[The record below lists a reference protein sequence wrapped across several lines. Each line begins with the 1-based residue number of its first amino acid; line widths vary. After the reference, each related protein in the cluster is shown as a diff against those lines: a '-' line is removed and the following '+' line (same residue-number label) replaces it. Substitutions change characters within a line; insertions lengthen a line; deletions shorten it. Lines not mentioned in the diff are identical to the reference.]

1 MTEGSAPLRLCRLAA
16 ARCSHPSAALAA
28 PAFRMSAGPQGWSP
42 IVRLG
47 SLAPWGV
54 SLGLHALLLGTVLLF
69 GSSGPAIGPPPEPAI
84 ISFYEP
90 APGGVQLVETVETLK
105 PIVKTVPTPTQ
116 DVVTDQSLAS
126 TVARMLPPV
135 PQVGPTPTAP
145 DSPQAGLDLTM
156 PNVTFAGL
164 GSGSAASV
172 VYIVDGSG
180 SMVSAMPLVA
190 GELKRSLRQLAP
202 AQRFA
207 VIVFRNYRDTDYI
220 MAPGGTGGLM
230 RATGANVARVS
241 AWLDTVVPGGRSN
254 PIPALRL
261 ASEMKADAVFVLS
274 KSITGIGEWEP
285 DKDAFLA
292 ELDRLNPRDTRN
304 GKRRMTIKTIQFL
317 DRDPAGLLEAV
328 GRLHGGED
336 GFNFISREE
345 LRLR

>member
-1 MTEGSAPLRLCRLAA
+1 M
-16 ARCSHPSAALAA
+16 
-28 PAFRMSAGPQGWSP
+28 
-42 IVRLG
+42 RLG

-54 SLGLHALLLGTVLLF
+54 SLGLHALLLGGAVLLF
-69 GSSGPAIGPPPEPAI
+69 NSSRPAIGPPPEPAI

-90 APGGVQLVETVETLK
+90 APGGVKLVDTVDPPK
-105 PIVKTVPTPTQ
+105 A
-116 DVVTDQSLAS
+116 VVTAAPLPTLQEVTADQALAE

-180 SMVSAMPLVA
+180 SMVSAMPLVV

-207 VIVFRNYRDTDYI
+207 VIVFRNQKDSDYI
-220 MAPGGTGGLM
+220 VAPGGGGGLM
-230 RATGANVARVS
+230 RATASNVARVS
-241 AWLDTVVPGGRSN
+241 SWLDTVSPGGRSN

-261 ASEMKADAVFVLS
+261 ASELKAEAVFVLS

-285 DKDAFLA
+285 DKAAFLA
-292 ELDRLNPRDTRN
+292 EIDRLNPRDPRN
-304 GKRRMTIKTIQFL
+304 GNRHMTIKTIQFL
-317 DRDPAGLLEAV
+317 DRDPAGVLEAV

>member
-1 MTEGSAPLRLCRLAA
+1 
-16 ARCSHPSAALAA
+16 
-28 PAFRMSAGPQGWSP
+28 
-42 IVRLG
+42 VRLG

-54 SLGLHALLLGTVLLF
+54 SLGLHALVLGGAVLLF
-69 GSSGPAIGPPPEPAI
+69 SSSRPTIGPPPEPAI

-90 APGGVQLVETVETLK
+90 SPGGVKLVETVETLK
-105 PIVKTVPTPTQ
+105 PVVKAVPTPAQ
-116 DVVTDQSLAS
+116 DVVADQALAW

-156 PNVTFAGL
+156 PSVTFAGL

-202 AQRFA
+202 AQRFT
-207 VIVFRNYRDTDYI
+207 VIVFRNHKDSDYI
-220 MAPGGTGGLM
+220 VAPGGGGGLM
-230 RATGANVARVS
+230 RATAANVARAS
-241 AWLDTVVPGGRSN
+241 SWIDTVVPAGRSN

-261 ASEMKADAVFVLS
+261 ASEMKAEAVFVLS

-285 DKDAFLA
+285 DKAAFLA
-292 ELDRLNPRDTRN
+292 ELDRLNPRDPRN